1 MVRRLLLSYAVV
13 ELVAIVG
20 LAWTIGWGWALLAF
34 VGTFAVG
41 VVVSAPIAT
50 RQLGGQL
57 VQLRNGLKQPGRALG
72 DGVMVSLAAVLVL
85 VPGLVTTAMGM
96 LLLVPPIRAA
106 ARPRLAAI
114 AMRRFPDRAPL
125 ITDMT
130 GRATPDYIDGEVI
143 DVTDFE
149 PSALPQRRA

>member
-1 MVRRLLLSYAVV
+1 MVRRLLLIYIVV
-13 ELVAIVG
+13 ELAAIVA
-20 LAWTIGWGWALLAF
+20 LVSRIGWGWTLLAL

-50 RQLGGQL
+50 RQLGAQL
-57 VQLRNGLKQPGRALG
+57 VQLRSGLKEPGSAVG

-85 VPGLVTTAMGM
+85 VPGLVTTAIGM
-96 LLLVPPIRAA
+96 LLLMPPIRAA

-114 AMRRFPDRAPL
+114 AMRRFPDRAPV

-130 GRATPDYIDGEVI
+130 GRARPDYIDGEVI
-143 DVTDFE
+143 DVTDVE
-149 PSALPQRRA
+149 PPALPQRRA

>member
-1 MVRRLLLSYAVV
+1 MVRRLFLSYAVV
-13 ELVAIVG
+13 ELAAIVA
-20 LAWTIGWGWALLAF
+20 LASTIGWGWTVLAL

-50 RQLGGQL
+50 RQLGAQL
-57 VQLRNGLKQPGRALG
+57 VQLRSGLKEPGTALG

-85 VPGLVTTAMGM
+85 VPGLVTTAIGM
-96 LLLVPPIRAA
+96 LLLMPPIRAA
-106 ARPRLAAI
+106 ARPKLAAI

-130 GRATPDYIDGEVI
+130 GRSHPDYIDGEVI
-143 DVTDFE
+143 NVVDVE
-149 PSALPQRRA
+149 PPALPQRRA